1 MNSNEVFE
9 FKLKKYIPEKSTQ
22 SSAEVTDNWALH
34 LLHNV
39 RWSYHVILKGRST
52 NFYNVNH

>member
-1 MNSNEVFE
+1 MNSNEVFD
-9 FKLKKYIPEKSTQ
+9 FKLKKYTPEKSTQ
-22 SSAEVTDNWALH
+22 SSTEVTDNWVLH